1 MLVQTSIIKG
11 ETILAL
17 VKQSWTVEI
26 TLIDKGSNETT
37 RTYPLVLTDTAGDV
51 TALIAQVTTE
61 IIPALLA
68 VTLLNIKKWTL
79 RLLYLETALTLPT
92 DSGAEVE
99 AHALITV
106 PIYGLPNKS
115 AVVDIPGPEI
125 LCFVG
130 MSGPNYNIVNTS
142 ANEVRAYKG
151 LFTQVGNVAYI
162 SDGEQLDNVDG
173 KGRRTHSK
181 SQRG

>member
-1 MLVQTSIIKG
+1 M
-11 ETILAL
+11 AL
-17 VKQSWTVEI
+17 VKQAWTVEI

-37 RTYPLVLTDTAGDV
+37 RSYPLVATDDAGDV
-51 TALIAQVTTE
+51 SALVTEVTGT

-68 VTLLNIKKWTL
+68 VTLLVIKKWTL
-79 RLLYLETALTLPT
+79 RLLYLETSLSLPT

-106 PIYGLPNKS
+106 PIYGIPNKS

-130 MSGPNYNIVNTS
+130 TSGPNYNIVDTS
-142 ANEVRAYKG
+142 GDEVRAYVG
-151 LFTQVGNVAYI
+151 LFKQVGNVAYI

-173 KGRRTHSK
+173 RGRRTHSR